1 MPEGYSVKAILSAE
15 DKNFSSTM
23 SKAASGLDSLT
34 GKLTKGL
41 GFGVLAGIGQQ
52 AFSTI
57 TSAAGSFISELGN
70 TSAAWQTFEKNATM
84 NGHTIAEINAT
95 KKSLQ
100 AFAQQ
105 TIYSASDMST
115 TFAQLDAVG
124 IKSAENLVKGFG
136 GLAAAAENPTQAM
149 KTLSQQG
156 VQMAAKPTVAWQDFK
171 LMLEQTPAGIS
182 AIAKEMGMTTSE
194 MVTAV
199 QDGKVKTEDFF
210 AAIEKVGTS
219 EAFTDLATTYKTAG
233 QAMDGLS
240 ETITNTLQPAFD
252 LLQGHAIGAIEKV
265 IDMVGSID
273 GEAIAGTIKEV
284 VDAFENG
291 GIEGALNKVIALA
304 DKLPDSFKQ
313 IAAVGGAS
321 LTTMMA
327 GSFFQSETW
336 AGLKGGIGSVADLAT
351 SIPGK
356 LGKSAGSMLGTA
368 KNVGGVMAKIVPSGI
383 KGKVANLNAGFRQ
396 FVLTGN
402 AVRKGMTNMFLS
414 GTKVGQLFARIGPVV
429 SQSTGMIGNG
439 ILTVGGQMASGLQT
453 MMGLAMKALLPA
465 ALIATALAGLGLLY
479 QKFGDQIDQMLNMAQ
494 TKGPEIISGLIN
506 GITSQLPTLIASGA
520 QLVSGLMDTVTA
532 NAPTVIQGGVQLVQS
547 LVQGLASSLPTLIPS
562 AINMVMTLVSGIL
575 SAIPSLISTGMQ
587 LLLALAQ
594 GVVSNLPLMIAQ
606 GMAAIQSFG
615 QSIQSNL
622 PTILSTAAQIV
633 MTLVTGI
640 VQNLPTIIQNGITL
654 ITSLVQGIIE
664 NLPMILG
671 TAAQVIGT
679 LAEGL
684 VQAIPTL
691 IAAIPQLV
699 MALINTIMETDWA
712 AVGTDILNA
721 IGEGLFSG
729 FTSIGD
735 KIGGLFSGLTG
746 WGEGGQQGGNQLT
759 TAAASEVQAT
769 AGVLNTAASTAGSEA
784 GMSMGTGFETG
795 ITTGFSSAQG
805 IVTTTTDQI
814 VVSMQ
819 SASAGAASAGTQT
832 GQSYSTAISSGMQG
846 AQTAVQNA
854 GNQIGATLTATTAK
868 GKSAGTMLGT
878 GYSVA
883 VKAGMTKAQT
893 AVKTATTQ
901 MGAAL
906 TAFTSKARSSGQ
918 QAGNGFSS
926 GLQNGM
932 RRSVSSTSSIVSRV
946 TSIMRSGYGR
956 AYSAGSYMGQ
966 GLVNGLNSKYGAVAA
981 AASRLAAKAMEA
993 MAAAAKIG
1001 SPSKITT
1008 QYGRWIGDGLIN
1020 GTEDRIG
1027 KVRHAMQRLADM
1039 SSFDNLQPAYAGAF
1053 GGSLSE
1059 DYNYMM
1065 ESSYEIHVH
1074 TDLNGR
1080 EVAHEI
1086 VDDLTDIQ
1094 DKKTRNNNRRK
1105 GIK

>member
-84 NGHTIAEINAT
+84 NGHTIDEINAT

-136 GLAAAAENPTQAM
+136 GLASAAENPTQAM

-199 QDGKVKTEDFF
+199 QDGKIKTEEFF
-210 AAIEKVGTS
+210 AAVEKVGTS

-252 LLQGHAIGAIEKV
+252 KLQGHAIGAIEKV
-265 IDMVGSID
+265 IDKVGSID
-273 GEAIAGTIKEV
+273 GEAIAAVIDDITE
-284 VDAFENG
+284 AFDSG
-291 GIEGALNKVIALA
+291 GLAGALDKVISLS

-321 LTTMMA
+321 LATVMA

-356 LGKSAGSMLGTA
+356 LGKSAGSMLNTA
-368 KNVGGVMAKIVPSGI
+368 KGIGGAMAKVVPKGI
-383 KGKVANLNAGFRQ
+383 KGKVATMNAGFRQ

-414 GTKVGQLFARIGPVV
+414 GTKVGRVFAKIGPVV
-429 SQSTGMIGNG
+429 SKSAGVVGKG
-439 ILTVGGQMASGLQT
+439 ILAVGGQMASGLQA

-479 QKFGDQIDQMLNMAQ
+479 QKFGDQIDEMLTMAQ

-506 GITSQLPTLIASGA
+506 GITTQLPSLIASGA

-532 NAPTVIQGGVQLVQS
+532 NAPAVIQGGVQLVQS

-575 SAIPSLISTGMQ
+575 TAIPELISTGME

-594 GVVSNLPLMIAQ
+594 GIVSNLPLMIEQ

-615 QSIQSNL
+615 QSIQNNL
-622 PTILSTAAQIV
+622 PTILSTAALIV
-633 MTLVTGI
+633 TTLVTGI
-640 VQNLPTIIQNGITL
+640 VQNLPTIIENGITL

-691 IAAIPQLV
+691 IAAIPQIITS
-699 MALINTIMETDWA
+699 LIDTIMATDWA

-721 IGEGLFSG
+721 IGNGLFSG

-746 WGEGGQQGGNQLT
+746 WGEGGQQGGSQLT

-769 AGVLNTAASTAGSEA
+769 AGVLNSAAQGAGSEA
-784 GMSMGTGFETG
+784 GQSMGTGFNTG
-795 ITTGFSSAQG
+795 ISSGFTAAQSTVSSATSQ
-805 IVTTTTDQI
+805 ITTSLSSTSSQA
-814 VVSMQ
+814 Q
-819 SASAGAASAGTQT
+819 SAGTQT
-832 GQSYSTAISSGMQG
+832 AQGYSTAIESGMKR
-846 AQTAVQNA
+846 AQTAVQSSNTA
-854 GNQIGATLTATTAK
+854 MASTLNSFSAK
-868 GKSAGTMLGT
+868 AAASGQKAGT
-878 GYSVA
+878 
-883 VKAGMTKAQT
+883 
-893 AVKTATTQ
+893 
-901 MGAAL
+901 
-906 TAFTSKARSSGQ
+906 
-918 QAGNGFSS
+918 GFST

-932 RRSVSSTSSIVSRV
+932 RRSQSITSSIISAVASR
-946 TSIMRSGYGR
+946 MRSGYGR
-956 AYSAGSYMGQ
+956 AYSAGAYMGQ
-966 GLVNGLNSKYGAVAA
+966 GLVNGLNSRYGAVAA
-981 AASRLAAKAMEA
+981 AASRLANKAMQA

-1008 QYGRWIGDGLIN
+1008 QYGRWIGDGLVN
-1020 GTEDRIG
+1020 GTEDRISR
-1027 KVRHAMQRLADM
+1027 VRHAMQRLADM
-1039 SSFDNLQPAYAGAF
+1039 SAFNKYQPAYAGAF
-1053 GGSLSE
+1053 GGQLNE
-1059 DYNYMM
+1059 DFNYMM

-1086 VDDLTDIQ
+1086 VDDITQIQ
-1094 DKKTRNNNRRK
+1094 DRKTRNENRRK
-1105 GIK
+1105 GQR

>member
-1 MPEGYSVKAILSAE
+1 
-15 DKNFSSTM
+15 
-23 SKAASGLDSLT
+23 
-34 GKLTKGL
+34 
-41 GFGVLAGIGQQ
+41 
-52 AFSTI
+52 
-57 TSAAGSFISELGN
+57 
-70 TSAAWQTFEKNATM
+70 M
-84 NGHTIAEINAT
+84 NGHTIDEINST
-95 KKSLQ
+95 KKALQ
-100 AFAQQ
+100 QFAQQ

-124 IKSAENLVKGFG
+124 IKSADNLVKGFG

-182 AIAKEMGMTTSE
+182 AVAKEMGMSTSE

-199 QDGKVKTEDFF
+199 QDGKVKTDKFF

-219 EAFTDLATTYKTAG
+219 KAFTELATTYKTAG

-252 LLQGHAIGAIEKV
+252 KLQGHAIGAIEKV
-265 IDMVGSID
+265 IDKVGSID
-273 GEAIAGTIKEV
+273 GEAIASTIQEV
-284 VDAFENG
+284 IDAFESG
-291 GIEGALNKVIALA
+291 GIVGALNKVIALA
-304 DKLPDSFKQ
+304 DKLPNSFKQ

-321 LTTMMA
+321 LATMMA
-327 GSFFQSETW
+327 GNFFQSGTW
-336 AGLKGGIGSVADLAT
+336 SSLKGGIGSVADAAT
-351 SIPGK
+351 SLPRKASVGFGK
-356 LGKSAGSMLGTA
+356 LKTA
-368 KNVGGVMAKIVPSGI
+368 ITKLPGPIKNVSKPFKAAADVVGSSAQKMLFRFEAATGRFDRNAPKLWQWVNN
-383 KGKVANLNAGFRQ
+383 GKLQGA
-396 FVLTGN
+396 
-402 AVRKGMTNMFLS
+402 LS
-414 GTKVGQLFARIGPVV
+414 KA
-429 SQSTGMIGNG
+429 TGMFNTFFNTFGCIGG
-439 ILTVGGQMASGLQT
+439 KMISGLGS
-453 MMGLAMKALLPA
+453 MMGLALKLLMPA
-465 ALIATALAGLGLLY
+465 ALIATTLAGLGLLY
-479 QKFGDQIDQMLNMAQ
+479 QNFGDKIDQMLNMAQ

-506 GITSQLPTLIASGA
+506 GITSQLPALIASGA

-575 SAIPSLISTGMQ
+575 SAIPQLISTGME

-594 GVVSNLPLMIAQ
+594 GIVSNLPLMIEQ
-606 GMAAIQSFG
+606 GMAAIQNFG
-615 QSIQSNL
+615 QSIQDNL

-640 VQNLPTIIQNGITL
+640 VQNLPTIIENGITL
-654 ITSLVQGIIE
+654 ITSLVQGIID

-691 IAAIPQLV
+691 IAAIPQIV
-699 MALINTIMETDWA
+699 MSLIDTIMATDWA
-712 AVGTDILNA
+712 AVGSDILEA
-721 IGEGLFSG
+721 IGNGLFSG

-746 WGEGGQQGGNQLT
+746 WGEGGQQGGSQLT

-769 AGVLNTAASTAGSEA
+769 AGVLNSAAQGAGSEA
-784 GMSMGTGFETG
+784 GQSLGTGFNTG
-795 ITTGFSSAQG
+795 VSSGFTAAQSTVSSA
-805 IVTTTTDQI
+805 TSQI
-814 VVSMQ
+814 TSSMS
-819 SASAGAASAGTQT
+819 SASSQAQSAGTQT
-832 GQSYSTAISSGMQG
+832 AQGYSTAIESGMKR
-846 AQTAVQNA
+846 AQTAVQASNTA
-854 GNQIGATLTATTAK
+854 MTSAMTSFAAKAT
-868 GKSAGTMLGT
+868 
-878 GYSVA
+878 
-883 VKAGMTKAQT
+883 
-893 AVKTATTQ
+893 
-901 MGAAL
+901 
-906 TAFTSKARSSGQ
+906 SSGQ
-918 QAGNGFSS
+918 RAGTGFST

-932 RRSVSSTSSIVSRV
+932 RRSQSITSSIISAVASR
-946 TSIMRSGYGR
+946 MRSGYGR

-981 AASRLAAKAMEA
+981 AASRLANKAVQA

-1008 QYGRWIGDGLIN
+1008 QFGRWMGDGLVN
-1020 GTEDRIG
+1020 GTEDRISR
-1027 KVRHAMQRLADM
+1027 VRHAMQRLADM
-1039 SSFDNLQPAYAGAF
+1039 SAFNKYQPAYTGAF
-1053 GGSLSE
+1053 GGQLNE
-1059 DYNYMM
+1059 DFNYMM

-1086 VDDLTDIQ
+1086 VDDITDIQ
-1094 DKKTRNNNRRK
+1094 DRKTRNENRRK
-1105 GIK
+1105 GQR